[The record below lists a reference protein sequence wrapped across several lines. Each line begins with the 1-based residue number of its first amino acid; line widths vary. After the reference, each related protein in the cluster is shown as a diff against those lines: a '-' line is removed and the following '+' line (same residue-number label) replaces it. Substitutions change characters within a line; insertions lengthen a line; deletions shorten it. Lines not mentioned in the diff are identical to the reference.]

1 MSKKYTMKEDLTPEN
16 LQKLESRLQLIR
28 SKLEETAGYKDFFST
43 INPETDVSI
52 PNLRFFNQKI
62 IEYASNSDHSKLLD
76 SNLETYFALVY
87 GELKSIRSFQKNPGM
102 SDKDFC
108 NKAYESIDHFI
119 NDLRE
124 SSRKQTLLKNTTHLS
139 TTYPQDNNQIVSHF
153 NKLGIRRYV
162 INTALYT
169 GAAAAGTATVA
180 AVAIPTI
187 MAVVSGV
194 ECPDLS
200 SNNSG
205 NNYIFINNSSLCT
218 STSITDTAVDKAT
231 RIKSLRPISNN
242 YDFAFKNPSTAVK
255 NPSFLDE
262 NSRSVAIKYGSN
274 TGKLQSNQ
282 ITKGF
287 NDGIFKK

>member
-108 NKAYESIDHFI
+108 NKADESIDHFI

-139 TTYPQDNNQIVSHF
+139 TTHPQDNNQIVSHF

-169 GAAAAGTATVA
+169 GAATAGTAAVA

-205 NNYIFINNSSLCT
+205 NNIFINNSSLCT

-242 YDFAFKNPSTAVK
+242 HDFAFKNPSPAVK

-262 NSRSVAIKYGSN
+262 NYRSVAR
-274 TGKLQSNQ
+274 KLQSTQ
-282 ITKGF
+282 ITKRYD
-287 NDGIFKK
+287 DGIVKS

>member
-87 GELKSIRSFQKNPGM
+87 GELKSIRSFQKNPEM

-108 NKAYESIDHFI
+108 NKADKSIDHFI

-139 TTYPQDNNQIVSHF
+139 TTHPQDNNQIVSHF

-169 GAAAAGTATVA
+169 GAAAAGTA
-180 AVAIPTI
+180 VAIPTI

-205 NNYIFINNSSLCT
+205 NNIFINNSLLCT

-242 YDFAFKNPSTAVK
+242 HDFAFKNPSPAVK
-255 NPSFLDE
+255 NPSFLDK
-262 NSRSVAIKYGSN
+262 NSRSVARKHDSSD
-274 TGKLQSNQ
+274 TGKLQSTQ
-282 ITKGF
+282 ITKRS
-287 NDGIFKK
+287 NDGIFKG